1 MSHTELPGGVA
12 MIALFVLMTIAACL
26 VVDALARRAARAD
39 QRTRREADG
48 DAVLRPSSTAF
59 VTSGPLR

>member
-1 MSHTELPGGVA
+1 